1 MDKFDCGG
9 LEKER
14 AFSIATAEALRS
26 PVAPSGP
33 FSCYGWGLIAGGAVR
48 SLWAITGRF
57 SGGGTTVPGRAMIL
71 RPCPASRLLPSGL
84 P

>member
-1 MDKFDCGG
+1 MDKFNCGG

-14 AFSIATAEALRS
+14 AFSVATAEALMS
-26 PVAPSGP
+26 PVAPSDP
-33 FSCYGWGLIAGGAVR
+33 FFLLWVGVVAGGAVR

-57 SGGGTTVPGRAMIL
+57 SGGGMTVPGRAMIL

>member
-1 MDKFDCGG
+1 M
-9 LEKER
+9 
-14 AFSIATAEALRS
+14 
-26 PVAPSGP
+26 APSG
-33 FSCYGWGLIAGGAVR
+33 SCSRYGWGLVAGGAVR

-57 SGGGTTVPGRAMIL
+57 SDDGTTVPGGAMIL